1 MARIAIV
8 SRLAVLPQSPLPAA
22 LALLLLALAAGGCRE
37 RAPAPALAVE
47 TVPAAGAPRAVEF
60 DPPLGATDVD
70 ARRTSLAVRFDR
82 PMDPQGWAWVIENPS
97 TAPEVGEST
106 WDASV
111 TTNTVA
117 VTLEP
122 GRDYVLWVNSPQYP
136 YFRDPQ
142 GVSAEPVRWTFST
155 RGATPAGGLTPVS
168 AHRRTAPRV
177 IELAPADGAVDVDPS
192 LAVLRATFDRP
203 MEASWSWVTEGGDSF
218 PATTGAAYFEAD
230 GRTAAL
236 PVKLEPGRTYVI
248 WLNSSQYRLFRD
260 TEGEVAEPRRWSFT
274 TRAAD

>member
-1 MARIAIV
+1 VIR
-8 SRLAVLPQSPLPAA
+8 PSPRLPARHPVA
-22 LALLLLALAAGGCRE
+22 ILLLLPALVAGGCRE
-37 RAPAPALAVE
+37 HAPAPALAVE
-47 TVPAAGAPRAVEF
+47 TVPAAGAPRPVEF

-70 ARRTSLAVRFDR
+70 PARTTLAVRFDR

-106 WDASV
+106 WDEAV

-117 VTLEP
+117 VTLAP

-155 RGATPAGGLTPVS
+155 RGATPAGGPAPVS

-177 IELAPADGAVDVDPS
+177 IELTPADGATDVDPS
-192 LAVLRATFDRP
+192 LGVLRATFDRP

-218 PATTGAAYFEAD
+218 PATTGAAYFEPD

-248 WLNSSQYRLFRD
+248 WLNSAQYRLFRD
-260 TEGEVAEPRRWSFT
+260 TQGEVAEPRRWSFT
-274 TRAAD
+274 TRAAG